1 MVTSTGLVFL
11 WVTSVINALS
21 AKGQTL
27 INFNGKWAV
36 LPVFSCIFCVKNCLH
51 NNALGLALVTCTG
64 RCITSGTGASPV
76 AIKLC
81 KLKCLIWGHDKP
93 SISLGDNTPLFLI
106 QLLTCG
112 VFSPPCDLG
121 LLQSFWEETKSHLAV
136 KKGKVDGWQSSKV
149 CSHTATL
156 KTQVLPVKGK
166 TREECQC

>member
-64 RCITSGTGASPV
+64 RCITSGTGTNPV
-76 AIKLC
+76 TIKLC
-81 KLKCLIWGHDKP
+81 KLKCLIWRHDKP

-112 VFSPPCDLG
+112 VFFLTLWSGVATEFLRGNQITPGCQEG
-121 LLQSFWEETKSHLAV
+121 EGGWVAKLQSLFPYCHIENSGAAS
-136 KKGKVDGWQSSKV
+136 QR
-149 CSHTATL
+149 
-156 KTQVLPVKGK
+156 QN
-166 TREECQC
+166 